1 MQSETG
7 NIPNPRHENQHETNQ
22 HTNTL
27 TMTTTTDDTRD
38 IREIKHS
45 SDEVRYFSADG
56 ALAAYRDGDEHVI
69 VSNGQEPRD
78 KWTKRVP
85 AERETV
91 EKHERLWTIP
101 SNWNARAVINA
112 GGMAKY
118 RIYSIPE
125 TGFDVLVLTPHKC
138 RLVDAY
144 YSVSKI
150 GEMTVTYADS
160 VNTDPLNNIIDN
172 SKEIEEVPD
181 IEVNKL
187 KKFKQNCDE
196 FERKLES
203 VVNEFAK
210 QAIFGDRFVHEPVGF
225 DGWTT
230 DPWKDTFEIEYIM
243 GDVIDVDVPENR
255 ELCSKII
262 RTLQY
267 ESDVIP
273 AYPKVEIDVEEKSEA

>member
-1 MQSETG
+1 
-7 NIPNPRHENQHETNQ
+7 
-22 HTNTL
+22 
-27 TMTTTTDDTRD
+27 MTTTTDDTRD

-56 ALAAYRDGDEHVI
+56 ALAAYRDGDEHII

-91 EKHERLWTIP
+91 EKHEKLWTIP
-101 SNWNARAVINA
+101 SNWNARAAIDA
-112 GGMAKY
+112 GGMARY

-125 TGFDVLVLTPHKC
+125 TGVDVLVMIPHKC
-138 RLVDAY
+138 HLADAY
-144 YSVSKI
+144 YTVSKI

-160 VNTDPLNNIIDN
+160 VNPDPLNNIIDD
-172 SKEIEEVPD
+172 SEELEEVPD

-187 KKFKQNCDE
+187 KKFKRNCDE
-196 FERKLES
+196 FERALES
-203 VVNEFAK
+203 VVNEFAEE
-210 QAIFGDRFVHEPVGF
+210 AIFGDRFVHEPVGF
-225 DGWTT
+225 NGWTT

-255 ELCSKII
+255 ELCSRII

-267 ESDVIP
+267 DSDVIP
-273 AYPKVEIDVEEKSEA
+273 SYPKVEIDVEEEGEN